1 MTSTLPEQGTLT
13 HGPFEKGVDHT
24 KHVAQCDEA
33 VIIAHMFDGANPRP
47 NDCRARTTRRWDQAA
62 DHETARMGSR
72 RMIGLASSRWVR

>member
-33 VIIAHMFDGANPRP
+33 DIVAQMFDQ
-47 NDCRARTTRRWDQAA
+47 RARVSLGELLDGQAA
-62 DHETARMGSR
+62 DHQTARIGSR
-72 RMIGLASSRWVR
+72 RMMGLASSGWVR